1 MLTLAARHSH
11 EQDIKKSRF
20 IAIAARAQSP
30 MQALE
35 WLESVKDPEATH
47 NCWAYRIGDLYR
59 FSDDGEPSGT
69 AGRPI
74 LSAIDSQGL
83 DQVMVVVIRH
93 FGGIKLG
100 AGGLVRAYGGTAAQC
115 LRAARRVEIFPKAMV
130 RLEIPFDSIGA
141 VYPVLDRFGAVKC
154 MEEYTES
161 GVILKVEVDER
172 HVADLT
178 SALNDATRGMAVI
191 EAI

>member
-1 MLTLAARHSH
+1 MLTLVARHSH

-20 IAIAARAQSP
+20 IAIVTRAQSP
-30 MQALE
+30 AEALE

-59 FSDDGEPSGT
+59 SSDDGEPSGT

-83 DQVMVVVIRH
+83 DQVVVVVIRF

-115 LRAARRVEIFPKAMV
+115 LRAAPRVEIFPKAMLAV
-130 RLEIPFDSIGA
+130 EIPFDSIGA
-141 VYPVLDRFGAVKC
+141 VYQVLDRFGAVKC
-154 MEEYTES
+154 MEEYNES
-161 GVILKVEVDER
+161 GVILKLEMDER
-172 HVADLT
+172 YVADLT
-178 SALNDATRGMAVI
+178 NALQDATRGMA
-191 EAI
+191 AIKTI